1 MRFWRGL
8 LFFLCLKCTQ
18 GANMN
23 FKKNHV
29 LLFIAKTTEMK
40 FSNKFAKKFYI
51 IKNQILIS
59 NYMQAFQ
66 FGFLKTISW
75 ATVLDFSD
83 RIQWRKKDQHKVY
96 MYLWGD
102 SLRFCVVDWTLN
114 TFCFAHTQCSVVQ
127 TS

>member
-23 FKKNHV
+23 LKKKHV

-59 NYMQAFQ
+59 NYMQAFL

-96 MYLWGD
+96 MYHIYYCLG
-102 SLRFCVVDWTLN
+102 LCYPILLLN
-114 TFCFAHTQCSVVQ
+114 ECHWFAVNKTNWIS
-127 TS
+127 